1 MAEYN
6 KAFADETLEDLIAGE
21 FERPEYSFDVDPGF
35 AKPPVLEIVRF
46 VSDFNDKD
54 KQEKIA
60 KYCILGKTVKLL
72 VNGKQF
78 GSGFII
84 NDLNA
89 PWDLFPEFTEHPL
102 ALELLFDITA
112 AHVLKNSKLSQKSV
126 PKATVETLGTTEQ
139 NVL

>member
-6 KAFADETLEDLIAGE
+6 KGYADEALEDLIAGG
-21 FERPEYSFDVDPGF
+21 FVRPEYSWDVDPGF
-35 AKPPVLEIVRF
+35 AKPPVLEIIRF

-60 KYCILGKTVKLL
+60 KYCILGKSVKLL
-72 VNGKQF
+72 VDGKQF

-89 PWDLFPEFTEHPL
+89 PWDLFTEFVEHPL
-102 ALELLFDITA
+102 ALELLFDITSA
-112 AHVLKNSKLSQKSV
+112 FVLKNSKLSQKSV
-126 PKATVETLGTTEQ
+126 SKATVEVLGTQET
-139 NVL
+139 LDR